1 MSEISSIR
9 KRRGVTKASITRLNT
24 RLKSLQSE
32 VHEPATLDLAQQ
44 LATNLKALDVQF
56 KEQHFSII
64 DQIDESD
71 SDSLGKEQEIL
82 DAHDE
87 ELSMLLLKIKQLMQR
102 CSSASD
108 SGDRKVASRSL
119 IDLGTRIASTET
131 ALSTLSGRPEEN
143 HLYHHYQEQLQGLK
157 SELGTIRQSVLSL
170 SSDDAAELLETIIKL
185 DEQIHD
191 ASIKI
196 MAFLYPH
203 KETIVSEESPAA
215 TASHGHGVRLPKL
228 DVPTFDGDILNW
240 MTFWEQFSI
249 AIHDRTHLSDAEK
262 LAYLRHSLKDGSA
275 KNTIEGLSRSGDHYS
290 EAVECLRDRYN
301 RPKLIHQAHVKKIVE
316 IQPLKEGSGRE
327 LRRLHD
333 VAQQHLRA
341 LKTMGHEPDGTFIT
355 SLLQLKLDQTTLFE
369 WQRHDQKSTD
379 VSHYNDLLEFINL
392 RAQATETLTPSQRRP
407 NKDDNSFQR
416 KHVHPS
422 SRSAAFAATV
432 SEGCIVCKMEKHPLF
447 TCPEF
452 RAKPRDKMV
461 HILRSNGLCLN
472 CLKPGHFVKN
482 CPSSNRCKKCQ
493 RSHHTLIH
501 EDTKVSQATATVS
514 TPQIRSP
521 TSSTQVE
528 SNAHASCVSTGTA
541 VPNTLLMTCQVKVN
555 APEGTSIKARAL
567 LDSGSTTSFVSERI
581 VQALDLIRRSKCLT
595 ISGIGGLSHKSP
607 LQSVSTFEITS
618 LYSPKS
624 KYSLTAIVVPRVTC
638 DLPFQPVHMDPQW
651 SHLSGLALADPDFAS
666 PGRIDLLLGADI
678 YADVL
683 LHGRRCGPHGTP
695 TAFET
700 QFGWVLTGRTT
711 SSSHSSNQGT
721 VATHHTSVASGD
733 DILRMFW
740 EIEESPKDHS
750 NLTVEERT
758 VVQHFKENRY
768 RSATGRFIVPLPRNP
783 QAKPLGESRSQAV
796 RRFLSLELSLYSK
809 GQFQEFSTVMNEYFE
824 MGHAEQVPP
833 DDLKKPSENTFYLP
847 MHAVRKEHSTTTKL
861 RVVFDASANSSTGVS
876 LNDILLVG
884 PTIHPPL
891 IDVLLRFRFH
901 RIALT
906 ADVSKMYRA
915 IELVPVDRELHR
927 FVWRNNPSEP
937 IRDYRMTRV
946 TFGVS
951 ASSFAANMA
960 VKQNAIDHATEFP
973 QAAEVANKSFYVDD
987 CLTSADSVSEAIKLQ
1002 TELHSLFSKGKF
1014 LLRKWNSSETE
1025 VLEHIPPDLKD
1036 TPASQSL
1043 PAPDGYTKTLG
1054 IEWNSAM
1061 DHFRLTIAD
1070 LPPLDNITKRV
1081 LVSDIAKT
1089 FDVLGW
1095 FSPAIIKVKILLQRL
1110 WEQKVDW
1117 DDTVPTSIRDEWLQ
1131 WRSELRLLSNKH
1143 IPRCYFDKKTQI
1155 VSIQLHGFCD
1165 ASENAYSAVVYLRM
1179 IDSFGKVQIS
1189 LVTSKTK
1196 VAPIKKLTIPRLEL
1210 CGAYLLAQLLSH
1222 LQNVFNL
1229 PLNTVYAWTDS
1240 TIVLSW
1246 LVGNPRRFKTYVGNR
1261 VSYIVELIA
1270 PDRWNHVQGLD
1281 NPADCASRGLFP
1293 SELLD
1298 HPLWWRGPN
1307 WLYQDP
1313 SQWPNTLDPP
1323 TTDRT
1328 NEERELCLHTAST
1341 SRTPLLKLR
1350 DYSSFTRL
1358 KRVTSW
1364 ILRFIHNCRSR
1375 KLDAQPIQH
1384 TYLTTEELHKA
1395 EILWY
1400 STAQREHYKDEIDAM
1415 SSRSILN
1422 KSSQLLSLRPVLDSS
1437 GLMRVGGRQ
1446 QNSQMSYSQ
1455 QHPIILHHKHPLT
1468 HLIIHTEHRRL
1479 LHAGPT
1485 LLTASLCRQYHI
1497 IGCKRVVRSITRGCI
1512 ICRKISAKPSPQ
1524 MTGQLP
1530 RERLTPGLVFDKV
1543 GVDFAGPVYVKY
1555 AHVRKPVTVKAYV
1568 CLFVSLSVKAV
1579 HLEPVSDLTA
1589 DAFVATLRRFIAQRG
1604 KPSLILSDHGTN
1616 FTGATR
1622 ELREMY
1628 DFLKGQVAQHKIS
1641 DFCSTQNIDWKFI
1654 PERAPHFG
1662 GLWEAAVKSM
1672 KFHFKRVI
1680 ADTKLTFEEL
1690 MTVLTQIES
1699 CLNSRPLTPLSCDED
1714 GIEVLTPGHFL
1725 IGQPLESIPDPSSS
1739 YRSMSLLKRWCL
1751 CQSLV
1756 RHFWK
1761 RWSDEYLSSLRRH
1774 NKWKFPTRNV
1784 RVGDVVILKEDNLV
1798 PTKWPLA
1805 RVLATYPGKDGL
1817 VRVVTV
1823 KTTTGIYKRP
1833 IVKIALLLPNED

>member
-1 MSEISSIR
+1 
-9 KRRGVTKASITRLNT
+9 
-24 RLKSLQSE
+24 
-32 VHEPATLDLAQQ
+32 
-44 LATNLKALDVQF
+44 
-56 KEQHFSII
+56 
-64 DQIDESD
+64 
-71 SDSLGKEQEIL
+71 
-82 DAHDE
+82 
-87 ELSMLLLKIKQLMQR
+87 
-102 CSSASD
+102 
-108 SGDRKVASRSL
+108 
-119 IDLGTRIASTET
+119 
-131 ALSTLSGRPEEN
+131 
-143 HLYHHYQEQLQGLK
+143 
-157 SELGTIRQSVLSL
+157 
-170 SSDDAAELLETIIKL
+170 
-185 DEQIHD
+185 
-191 ASIKI
+191 
-196 MAFLYPH
+196 
-203 KETIVSEESPAA
+203 
-215 TASHGHGVRLPKL
+215 
-228 DVPTFDGDILNW
+228 
-240 MTFWEQFSI
+240 
-249 AIHDRTHLSDAEK
+249 
-262 LAYLRHSLKDGSA
+262 
-275 KNTIEGLSRSGDHYS
+275 
-290 EAVECLRDRYN
+290 
-301 RPKLIHQAHVKKIVE
+301 
-316 IQPLKEGSGRE
+316 
-327 LRRLHD
+327 
-333 VAQQHLRA
+333 
-341 LKTMGHEPDGTFIT
+341 
-355 SLLQLKLDQTTLFE
+355 
-369 WQRHDQKSTD
+369 
-379 VSHYNDLLEFINL
+379 
-392 RAQATETLTPSQRRP
+392 
-407 NKDDNSFQR
+407 
-416 KHVHPS
+416 
-422 SRSAAFAATV
+422 
-432 SEGCIVCKMEKHPLF
+432 
-447 TCPEF
+447 
-452 RAKPRDKMV
+452 
-461 HILRSNGLCLN
+461 
-472 CLKPGHFVKN
+472 
-482 CPSSNRCKKCQ
+482 
-493 RSHHTLIH
+493 
-501 EDTKVSQATATVS
+501 
-514 TPQIRSP
+514 
-521 TSSTQVE
+521 
-528 SNAHASCVSTGTA
+528 
-541 VPNTLLMTCQVKVN
+541 
-555 APEGTSIKARAL
+555 
-567 LDSGSTTSFVSERI
+567 
-581 VQALDLIRRSKCLT
+581 
-595 ISGIGGLSHKSP
+595 
-607 LQSVSTFEITS
+607 
-618 LYSPKS
+618 
-624 KYSLTAIVVPRVTC
+624 
-638 DLPFQPVHMDPQW
+638 
-651 SHLSGLALADPDFAS
+651 
-666 PGRIDLLLGADI
+666 
-678 YADVL
+678 
-683 LHGRRCGPHGTP
+683 
-695 TAFET
+695 
-700 QFGWVLTGRTT
+700 
-711 SSSHSSNQGT
+711 
-721 VATHHTSVASGD
+721 
-733 DILRMFW
+733 
-740 EIEESPKDHS
+740 
-750 NLTVEERT
+750 
-758 VVQHFKENRY
+758 
-768 RSATGRFIVPLPRNP
+768 
-783 QAKPLGESRSQAV
+783 
-796 RRFLSLELSLYSK
+796 
-809 GQFQEFSTVMNEYFE
+809 MNEYFE

-861 RVVFDASANSSTGVS
+861 RVVFDASAKSSTGVS

-901 RIALT
+901 RTALT

-927 FVWRNNPSEP
+927 FVWRNSPSEP

-973 QAAEVANKSFYVDD
+973 QAAEVVNKSFYVDD
-987 CLTSADSVSEAIKLQ
+987 CLTGADSVSEAIKLQ

-1036 TPASQSL
+1036 TSASQSL

-1384 TYLTTEELHKA
+1384 AYLTTEELHKA

-1400 STAQREHYKDEIDAM
+1400 STAQREHFKDEIDAM

-1555 AHVRKPVTVKAYV
+1555 AHVRKPVIVKAYV

-1579 HLEPVSDLTA
+1579 HLELVSDLTA
-1589 DAFVATLRRFIAQRG
+1589 DAFVATLRRFIARRG

-1725 IGQPLESIPDPSSS
+1725 VGQPLESIPDPSSS

-1798 PTKWPLA
+1798 TTKWPLA